1 MNEEISDDGDS
12 LHGLSS
18 IQSPTRV
25 GLVGS
30 HPRSGFTLGL
40 GSVVDDVS
48 SVREDEEKTPTEQ
61 GEEGEI
67 AERDDGPD
75 DDGPFAFNVKKLN
88 FQQDFRY
95 FAIPAA
101 DFCGFAVPPPVQLPN
116 AALPSGDDFA
126 VDDPAVELRYPEAR
140 SHIKAFLRPFTKTV
154 THNLST
160 SLVKAKEATLV
171 PFFKEM
177 MDEGVPRPE
186 DIVSSYLTDV
196 AIVPKTDGRGKGLPV
211 AFSLAKKPVHECGRR
226 FADTAWRASAQIAAL
241 NSSAALLSTSVE
253 RMARL
258 GAQSADGV
266 AEPLGLSPRQ
276 CQSVYEQIR
285 LVNSTLLSVA
295 QTAGFL
301 AAQSVVATRTIWL
314 DFVKFRGKAAPGAA
328 DLRTIAQA
336 DVDGSSL
343 FGAGLESILAN
354 RETFLDRRS
363 AMEDILERKPDPR
376 EPRPS
381 ASGSRSDDRGRAQSP
396 QARSRYG
403 PVFPSR
409 GHSARRGDR
418 EKGKGFRPPQPY
430 FSYGKAPQQEFQR
443 RDDFRG
449 GRGRGGRGQGGP
461 SRQASSYDFP
471 KRSTSAPRQDQK

>member
-1 MNEEISDDGDS
+1 MSVSDDGDS
-12 LHGLSS
+12 AQALSS
-18 IQSPTRV
+18 IQSPARI
-25 GLVGS
+25 GLIRS
-30 HPRSGFTLGL
+30 HPRSGFNLSL

-48 SVREDEEKTPTEQ
+48 SVREDPPAEH
-61 GEEGEI
+61 GEEGEVD
-67 AERDDGPD
+67 EGPD
-75 DDGPFAFNVKKLN
+75 DDGSFVFAPKKLS

-101 DFCGFAVPPPVQLPN
+101 EYCGFEVPPPVQLPN
-116 AALPSGDDFA
+116 AALPSGDVFA
-126 VDDPAVELRYPEAR
+126 DDEMDSAVELRYPEAR
-140 SHIKAFLRPFTKTV
+140 SHVEAFLRPFTKTV
-154 THNLST
+154 SHSLST
-160 SLVKAKEATLV
+160 SLVKAREATLV
-171 PFFKEM
+171 PFFKTM

-226 FADTAWRASAQIAAL
+226 FADTAWKASAQVAAL

-258 GAQSADGV
+258 GAQADTGGV
-266 AEPLGLSPRQ
+266 VVEPKGLTPAQ
-276 CQSVYEQIR
+276 CQAVYEQMR
-285 LVNSTLLSVA
+285 LINSTLLSVA

-314 DFVKFRGKAAPGAA
+314 DFVRFRGKAAPGAA
-328 DLRTIAQA
+328 DLRTIASA

-343 FGAGLESILAN
+343 FGSGLESILAN

-363 AMEDILERKPDPR
+363 AMEDILERKPEPR
-376 EPRPS
+376 EARPS
-381 ASGSRSDDRGRAQSP
+381 TSDSRTGDGGRARSP
-396 QARSRYG
+396 QARSRSG
-403 PVFPSR
+403 PAYPSR
-409 GHSARRGDR
+409 GRSASRGDR

-443 RDDFRG
+443 RDEFRG
-449 GRGRGGRGQGGP
+449 GRGRGGRGQSGP
-461 SRQASSYDFP
+461 TRNQGTSYNFTQ
-471 KRSTSAPRQDQK
+471 RSASAPRQDQK